1 VIKLKTFSRLDAGKF
16 GTYDIEDSI
25 DSTLTILN
33 HRLRGRITVEK
44 SFAARRDLDCY
55 GGELNQVFMNIIDNA
70 IDALDESGT
79 ITIRTFEQDG
89 FYAIAIRDDGSG
101 MDQDTSEHI
110 FEPFFTTKAVGEG
123 TGMGLSLSYGIVQAH
138 RGTIDVQS
146 APGTGTEFI
155 VRIPLDFAP

>member
-1 VIKLKTFSRLDAGKF
+1 
-16 GTYDIEDSI
+16 
-25 DSTLTILN
+25 
-33 HRLRGRITVEK
+33 
-44 SFAARRDLDCY
+44 
-55 GGELNQVFMNIIDNA
+55 MNIIDNA